1 MTITIIFFWMMG
13 WQVFFLSTSLSTLCL
28 AWKFQYFLWKSKGYK
43 WEKEWDRL
51 GWEEDKSGQ
60 WWTQVIKIHY
70 IHPWECYN
78 DTRCIC
84 NYYTLIKTLITFC
97 YQFNCY
103 FSHYYSHLIALVML
117 ELKSKALCI
126 LGKQFPTEL

>member
-1 MTITIIFFWMMG
+1 MSSVKVS
-13 WQVFFLSTSLSTLCL
+13 VFFMKVKRVQMRKGKGSARTGGRQKWAVVDAGDQNTS
-28 AWKFQYFLWKSKGYK
+28 
-43 WEKEWDRL
+43 
-51 GWEEDKSGQ
+51 
-60 WWTQVIKIHY
+60 
-70 IHPWECYN
+70 WECYN
-78 DTRCIC
+78 DTHCIC

-117 ELKSKALCI
+117 QLESKALCI